1 MAIPHH
7 HEQRRT
13 TGRIYSVIA
22 LNINA
27 VTCVVIFAYITL
39 AWLRTVS
46 SGKVSVMDVLW
57 GLGFVIIAWSRAW
70 QLNSYNAIT
79 VLTLVAISIWGIRLA
94 YVLHQRTKNRGEDPR
109 YVRMMES
116 AGKNWWWISFLQV
129 FLLQGIL
136 LVLVALP
143 ILSLISESNADSSLS
158 NIQIF
163 GTVLLAATYFLGLII
178 EHRGDI
184 ELREFKKKSGSG
196 KLKTDG
202 IFSITRHPNHLG
214 EAIIWWSIGGF
225 AVLVGGVSSSWA
237 LIGPLILTLL
247 LRYVSGVAM
256 SEVDLK
262 DRKGYQEW
270 VDTTPAMFA
279 NPLKILM
286 RKNAD

>member
-1 MAIPHH
+1 MI
-7 HEQRRT
+7 T
-13 TGRIYSVIA
+13 
-22 LNINA
+22 LNVNA
-27 VTCVVIFAYITL
+27 VTCVVIFTYITL

-46 SGKVSVMDVLW
+46 SGKVSIMDVLW
-57 GLGFVIIAWSRAW
+57 GLGFVIIAWTRAI
-70 QLNSYNAIT
+70 QLNSFNTIS
-79 VLTLVAISIWGIRLA
+79 VLTLIAVSIWGLRLA
-94 YVLHQRTKNRGEDPR
+94 FVLHQRTKNRGEDPR
-109 YVRMMES
+109 YVRMMDS

-136 LVLVALP
+136 LILVALP
-143 ILSLISESNADSSLS
+143 IISLISENNVDSSLS
-158 NIQIF
+158 TNQLI
-163 GTVLLAATYFLGLII
+163 GTALFIGTYCIGMII

-184 ELREFKKKSGSG
+184 ELREFKKNSGSG
-196 KLKTDG
+196 QLKTDG

-225 AVLVGGVSSSWA
+225 AVLVGGITSSWA

-262 DRKGYQEW
+262 DREGYQQW
-270 VDTTPAMFA
+270 VDSTPAMFA
-279 NPLKILM
+279 NPIKILL

>member
-1 MAIPHH
+1 MIF
-7 HEQRRT
+7 
-13 TGRIYSVIA
+13 
-22 LNINA
+22 LNVNA
-27 VTCVVIFAYITL
+27 ATCVVIFAYITL

-57 GLGFVIIAWSRAW
+57 GLGFVVIAWSRAL
-70 QLNSYNAIT
+70 QLESFNVIT
-79 VLTLVAISIWGIRLA
+79 LLTLTAVSIWGIRLA
-94 YVLHQRTKNRGEDPR
+94 VVLHQRTKHRGEDPR

-143 ILSLISESNADSSLS
+143 ILSLIPEGNIDKSLS
-158 NIQIF
+158 TNQLIA
-163 GTVLLAATYFLGLII
+163 TALLIITYGIGMII

-184 ELREFKKKSGSG
+184 ELREFKKTSGPG
-196 KLKTDG
+196 QLKTDG

-225 AVLVGGVSSSWA
+225 AVLVGGIASSWA
-237 LIGPLILTLL
+237 LFGPLILTLL

-256 SEVDLK
+256 SEVDLME
-262 DRKGYQEW
+262 REGYQEW
-270 VDTTPAMFA
+270 VESTPAMFA
-279 NPLKILM
+279 NPFKVLLK
-286 RKNAD
+286 KNAD

>member
-1 MAIPHH
+1 
-7 HEQRRT
+7 
-13 TGRIYSVIA
+13 VIT
-22 LNINA
+22 LNVNA

-57 GLGFVIIAWSRAW
+57 GLGFVIIAWTRAI
-70 QLNSYNAIT
+70 QLNSFNTIS
-79 VLTLVAISIWGIRLA
+79 VLTLIAVSIWGLRLA
-94 YVLHQRTKNRGEDPR
+94 FVLHQRTKNRGEDPR

-129 FLLQGIL
+129 FVLQGIL
-136 LVLVALP
+136 LILVALP
-143 ILSLISESNADSSLS
+143 IISLISQNNIESSLS
-158 NIQIF
+158 TNQLI
-163 GTVLLAATYFLGLII
+163 GTALLIGTYCIGMII

-184 ELREFKKKSGSG
+184 ELREFKKNSGSG
-196 KLKTDG
+196 QLKTDG

-225 AVLVGGVSSSWA
+225 AVLVGGFTSSWA

-262 DRKGYQEW
+262 DREGYQQW
-270 VDTTPAMFA
+270 VDSTPAMFA
-279 NPLKILM
+279 NPIKILLM
-286 RKNAD
+286 KNAD

>member
-1 MAIPHH
+1 MI
-7 HEQRRT
+7 T
-13 TGRIYSVIA
+13 
-22 LNINA
+22 LNVNA

-57 GLGFVIIAWSRAW
+57 GLGFVIIAWSRAI
-70 QLNSYNAIT
+70 QLGSFNT
-79 VLTLVAISIWGIRLA
+79 VTTLTLLAVTTWGLRLA
-94 YVLHQRTKNRGEDPR
+94 ILLHQRTKNRGEDLR

-143 ILSLISESNADSSLS
+143 ILSLISEANMDSSLS
-158 NIQIF
+158 TNQII
-163 GTVLLAATYFLGLII
+163 GTALLFATYCIGMLI

-184 ELREFKKKSGSG
+184 ELREFKKNSGPG
-196 KLKTDG
+196 QLKTDG

-225 AVLVGGVSSSWA
+225 AVVVGGITSSWA

-247 LRYVSGVAM
+247 LRFVSGVAM

-262 DRKGYQEW
+262 DRDGYQEW
-270 VDTTPAMFA
+270 VESTPAMFA
-279 NPLKILM
+279 NPIKVLLN
-286 RKNAD
+286 KNAD

>member
-1 MAIPHH
+1 M
-7 HEQRRT
+7 
-13 TGRIYSVIA
+13 IA
-22 LNINA
+22 LNVNA
-27 VTCVVIFAYITL
+27 ATCVVIFAYITL

-57 GLGFVIIAWSRAW
+57 GLGFVIIAWSRAL
-70 QLNSYNAIT
+70 QLNSFNAIT
-79 VLTLVAISIWGIRLA
+79 VLTLTAVSLWGLRLA
-94 YVLHQRTKNRGEDPR
+94 FVLHQRTKNRGEDMR

-136 LVLVALP
+136 LILVALP
-143 ILSLISESNADSSLS
+143 ILSLISEGNTDSSLS
-158 NIQIF
+158 TNQVI
-163 GTVLLAATYFLGLII
+163 GTSLLIATYCIGMII

-184 ELREFKKKSGSG
+184 ELREFKKTSGPG
-196 KLKTDG
+196 QLKTDG

-225 AVLVGGVSSSWA
+225 AVLVGGISSSWA

-247 LRYVSGVAM
+247 LRFVSGVAM

-262 DRKGYQEW
+262 DRDGYQEW
-270 VDTTPAMFA
+270 VESTPAMFA
-279 NPLKILM
+279 NPIKVLL

>member
-1 MAIPHH
+1 MI
-7 HEQRRT
+7 T
-13 TGRIYSVIA
+13 
-22 LNINA
+22 LNVNA
-27 VTCVVIFAYITL
+27 VTCVVIFTYITL

-57 GLGFVIIAWSRAW
+57 GLGFVIIAWTRAI
-70 QLNSYNAIT
+70 QLDSFNTIS
-79 VLTLVAISIWGIRLA
+79 VLTLIAVSIWGLRLA
-94 YVLHQRTKNRGEDPR
+94 FVLHQRTKNRGEDPR

-129 FLLQGIL
+129 FVLQGIL
-136 LVLVALP
+136 LILVALP
-143 ILSLISESNADSSLS
+143 IISLISENNIDSSLS
-158 NIQIF
+158 TSQLI
-163 GTVLLAATYFLGLII
+163 GTALLIGTYCIGMII

-184 ELREFKKKSGSG
+184 ELREFKKNSGSG
-196 KLKTDG
+196 QLKTDG

-225 AVLVGGVSSSWA
+225 AVLVGGIASSWA

-262 DRKGYQEW
+262 DREGYQQW
-270 VDTTPAMFA
+270 VDSTPAMFA
-279 NPLKILM
+279 NPIKILL

>member
-1 MAIPHH
+1 MI
-7 HEQRRT
+7 T
-13 TGRIYSVIA
+13 
-22 LNINA
+22 LNVNA
-27 VTCVVIFAYITL
+27 VTCVVIFTYITL

-57 GLGFVIIAWSRAW
+57 GLGFVIIAWTRAI
-70 QLNSYNAIT
+70 QLNSFNTIS
-79 VLTLVAISIWGIRLA
+79 VLTLIAVSIWGLRLA
-94 YVLHQRTKNRGEDPR
+94 FVLHQRTKNRGEDPR

-116 AGKNWWWISFLQV
+116 AGKNWWWVSFLQV
-129 FLLQGIL
+129 FVLQGIL
-136 LVLVALP
+136 LILVALP
-143 ILSLISESNADSSLS
+143 IISLISENNIDSSLS
-158 NIQIF
+158 TSQLI
-163 GTVLLAATYFLGLII
+163 GTALLIGTYCIGMII

-184 ELREFKKKSGSG
+184 ELREFKKNSGSG
-196 KLKTDG
+196 QLKTDG

-225 AVLVGGVSSSWA
+225 AVLVGGIASSWA

-262 DRKGYQEW
+262 DREGYQQW
-270 VDTTPAMFA
+270 VDSTPAMFA
-279 NPLKILM
+279 NPIKILL

>member
-1 MAIPHH
+1 MI
-7 HEQRRT
+7 T
-13 TGRIYSVIA
+13 
-22 LNINA
+22 LNVNA
-27 VTCVVIFAYITL
+27 VTCVVIFTYITL

-57 GLGFVIIAWSRAW
+57 GLGFVIIAWTRAI
-70 QLNSYNAIT
+70 QLNSFNTIS
-79 VLTLVAISIWGIRLA
+79 VLTLIAVSIWGLRLA
-94 YVLHQRTKNRGEDPR
+94 FVLHQRTKNRGEDPR

-129 FLLQGIL
+129 FVLQGIL
-136 LVLVALP
+136 LILVALP
-143 ILSLISESNADSSLS
+143 IISLISENNIDSSLS
-158 NIQIF
+158 TSQLI
-163 GTVLLAATYFLGLII
+163 GTALLIGTYCIGMII

-184 ELREFKKKSGSG
+184 ELREFKKNSGSG
-196 KLKTDG
+196 QLKTDG

-225 AVLVGGVSSSWA
+225 AVLVGGIASSWA

-256 SEVDLK
+256 SEIDLK
-262 DRKGYQEW
+262 DREGYQQW
-270 VDTTPAMFA
+270 VDSTPAMFA
-279 NPLKILM
+279 NPIKILL